1 METGTKLLA
10 APCAVLYE
18 TTEFQTVFPGSVDT
32 CTDTPSELPISY
44 VCRNVRVSVVN
55 PVVLISGDVV
65 SVELVVAAP
74 KDAASAIMN
83 CVPSLFVIGK
93 MPATNPLAC
102 RLNITP
108 PVVVPALVNKVPT
121 LLKLSLIKVTGETIV
136 ADPVKLTLP
145 GKQIA
150 DVSGNPAT
158 AAGLAIIIT
167 DLDTEVVHP
176 FPPVTV

>member
-10 APCAVLYE
+10 VPWAVLYE

-44 VCRNVRVSVVN
+44 VCRNVRVSDVN

-65 SVELVVAAP
+65 SVELVVADP
-74 KDAASAIMN
+74 KDAASAIIN

-93 MPATNPLAC
+93 MPATKPLDC

-108 PVVVPALVNKVPT
+108 PVVVPALVNNVPT
-121 LLKLSLIKVTGETIV
+121 LLKLSLIEVTGETIV
-136 ADPVKLTLP
+136 ADPVKLMLP
-145 GKQIA
+145 GKQMA
-150 DVSGNPAT
+150 DVSGDALT
-158 AAGLAIIIT
+158 AVGLAITVT
-167 DLDTEVVHP
+167 DRDTVVAHP